1 MSNILNHEAF
11 ISNLKS
17 IFRIENILIDVILDE
32 GFPHYLIRFY
42 KLNIPYVISNPWFS
56 VRIYHDL
63 YLPISDLKNAI
74 IDGIS
79 KAISEDIHSL

>member
-42 KLNIPYVISNPWFS
+42 KLNIPYVISNPWFF
-56 VRIYHDL
+56 VKIYVSESDL
-63 YLPISDLKNAI
+63 SKAISD
-74 IDGIS
+74 GIG